1 MVILQPDKFSVVC
14 NANEGAV
21 DIMPR
26 RQVRA
31 LGGGASGIFSHY
43 LVVNPTK
50 RRLAEEE
57 FNILMEELRGGRLED
72 ATKKLAASFAASGA
86 SAASGA

>member
-1 MVILQPDKFSVVC
+1 MVILQPDKFSVVRSG
-14 NANEGAV
+14 NEGTV

-31 LGGGASGIFSHY
+31 LGGGDAGIFPHHFAM
-43 LVVNPTK
+43 NPTK

-57 FNILMEELRGGRLED
+57 FKILMEELQGGRLED
-72 ATKKLAASFAASGA
+72 TTKKLAASFAASGA